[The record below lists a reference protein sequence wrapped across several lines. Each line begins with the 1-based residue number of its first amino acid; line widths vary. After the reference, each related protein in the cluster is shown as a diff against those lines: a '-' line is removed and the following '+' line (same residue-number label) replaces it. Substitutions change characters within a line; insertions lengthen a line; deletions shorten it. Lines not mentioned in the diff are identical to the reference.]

1 MAYVWYKVQATRT
14 LIPRKEAGMGTT
26 LRLAAVALC
35 VLAGLGLLA
44 APALAQPK
52 SGALM
57 PEDVFTPLSKGYDL
71 MREGKYEAAEYQFNA
86 ALKADASNPF
96 ALNNL
101 AALEE
106 KKGRYK
112 DAMAYLTGASK
123 YADRYLD
130 KIEQT
135 CFIGGLCAGVKPVQQ
150 MGTESAIAKVVGE
163 NLDKLKAKMEA
174 MPAKPEPSK
183 PPKM

>member
-1 MAYVWYKVQATRT
+1 MRKPLRMAAIAWC
-14 LIPRKEAGMGTT
+14 M
-26 LRLAAVALC
+26 AAA
-35 VLAGLGLLA
+35 LGLMA

-57 PEDVFTPLSKGYDL
+57 QEDVFTPLSKGYDL
-71 MREGKYEAAEYQFNA
+71 MRQGKYEAAEYQFKA
-86 ALKADASNPF
+86 AMKADEFNPF

-106 KKGRYK
+106 KKGNYK
-112 DAMAYLTGASK
+112 DAMAYLTEAGK
-123 YADRYLD
+123 FADRYRD

-135 CFIGGLCAGVKPVQQ
+135 CFIGGLCAGVKPIRQ
-150 MGTESAIAKVVGE
+150 MGTESAVAKVVTE
-163 NLDKLKAKMEA
+163 NLDKLQAKMKA

-183 PPKM
+183 PPKR

>member
-1 MAYVWYKVQATRT
+1 MRKPLRMAAIAWC
-14 LIPRKEAGMGTT
+14 M
-26 LRLAAVALC
+26 AAA
-35 VLAGLGLLA
+35 LGLMA

-57 PEDVFTPLSKGYDL
+57 QEDVFTPLSKGYDL
-71 MREGKYEAAEYQFNA
+71 MRQGKYEAAEYQFKA
-86 ALKADASNPF
+86 AMKSDEFNPF

-106 KKGRYK
+106 KKGNYK
-112 DAMAYLTGASK
+112 DAMAYLTEAGK
-123 YADRYLD
+123 FADRYRD

-135 CFIGGLCAGVKPVQQ
+135 CFIGGLCAGVKPIRQ
-150 MGTESAIAKVVGE
+150 MGTESAVAKVVTE
-163 NLDKLKAKMEA
+163 NLDKLQAKMKA

-183 PPKM
+183 PAKM